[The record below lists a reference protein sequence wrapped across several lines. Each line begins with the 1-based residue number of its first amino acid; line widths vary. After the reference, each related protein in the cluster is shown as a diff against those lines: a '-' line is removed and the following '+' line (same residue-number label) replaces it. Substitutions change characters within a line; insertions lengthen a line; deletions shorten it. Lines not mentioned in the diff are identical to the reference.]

1 MANISALSPGQIISF
16 DLNTTLISGGYR
28 AVKLLANVEYSLAVQ
43 YTDVDSK
50 HANIYDTLP
59 DGTPRAAKDFNY
71 LLVEYNGKVE
81 AVGIPWIKDPV
92 TVIDNSVFDVQVTG
106 LNLNDGARLITEA
119 LQSRGI
125 SDFTISV
132 NGSKI

>member
-1 MANISALSPGQIISF
+1 MATVAALVPGQVISF

-28 AVKLLANVEYSLAVQ
+28 AVKLLANITYDLAVG
-43 YTDVDSK
+43 YTDVDSI

-59 DGTPRAAKDFNY
+59 EGTPRQASGFNY
-71 LLVEYNGKVE
+71 LLIERNGNRE

-92 TVIDNSVFDVQVTG
+92 TVIDSSIFDVQIKG
-106 LNLNDGARLITEA
+106 LNLNEGVRLISEA

-125 SDFTISV
+125 SDFSISV
-132 NGSKI
+132 NGSKN

>member
-1 MANISALSPGQIISF
+1 MASISALSPGQIISF

-71 LLVEYNGKVE
+71 LLVEHNGKIE

-92 TVIDNSVFDVQVTG
+92 TVIDNSVFDIQVTG

>member
-1 MANISALSPGQIISF
+1 MAKVSALSPGQVISF

-28 AVKLLANVEYSLAVQ
+28 GVKLIANIMYDLAVE

-59 DGTPRAAKDFNY
+59 EGTPRSAKDFNY
-71 LLVEYNGKVE
+71 LLIENNGRRE

-92 TVIDNSVFDVQVTG
+92 TVIDSTVFDVQITG
-106 LNLNDGARLITEA
+106 LNLNEGVRLITEA

-125 SDFTISV
+125 SDFTIAV

>member
-1 MANISALSPGQIISF
+1 MANISALSPGQVISF

-28 AVKLLANVEYSLAVQ
+28 GVKLIANITYDLAVE

-50 HANIYDTLP
+50 HANIFDTLP
-59 DGTPRAAKDFNY
+59 EGTPRSAKDFNY
-71 LLVEYNGKVE
+71 LLIEQNGRRE

-92 TVIDNSVFDVQVTG
+92 TVIDSTVFDVQITG
-106 LNLNDGARLITEA
+106 LNMNDGVRLITEA

-125 SDFTISV
+125 SDFVISA

>member
-71 LLVEYNGKVE
+71 LLVEQSGKIE

>member
-28 AVKLLANVEYSLAVQ
+28 AVKLLANVDYSLAVQ

-71 LLVEYNGKVE
+71 LLVEHSGKIE

>member
-71 LLVEYNGKVE
+71 LLVEYNGKIE

-106 LNLNDGARLITEA
+106 LNLNDGPRLITEA

>member
-71 LLVEYNGKVE
+71 LLVEYNGKIE

-125 SDFTISV
+125 GDFTISV

>member
-71 LLVEYNGKVE
+71 LLVEYNGKIE

>member
-1 MANISALSPGQIISF
+1 MAKVSALSPGQVISF

-28 AVKLLANVEYSLAVQ
+28 GVKLIANIMYDLAVE

-59 DGTPRAAKDFNY
+59 EGTPRSAKDFNY
-71 LLVEYNGKVE
+71 LLIENNGKRE

-92 TVIDNSVFDVQVTG
+92 TVIDSTVFDVQITG
-106 LNLNDGARLITEA
+106 LNLNEGVRLITEA

-125 SDFTISV
+125 SDFTIAV